1 VENCP
6 IQKTSGSAADPLV
19 ARTECS
25 DQSLQNKLFIGKT
38 FVGKHKGGN
47 TINKQTEINARFG
60 LLNIRSLLHKYDKIY
75 NLLEHELDVFSLVET
90 WHRSH
95 DEISI
100 HKSMPPGFSYF
111 DFLRPNDPGHGGI
124 VIFFRSN
131 LYCKRISLP
140 TLMHFE
146 ALAVKLIVNNC
157 DCVIVTIYRPGSA
170 QLNRHFL

>member
-1 VENCP
+1 
-6 IQKTSGSAADPLV
+6 
-19 ARTECS
+19 
-25 DQSLQNKLFIGKT
+25 
-38 FVGKHKGGN
+38 
-47 TINKQTEINARFG
+47 
-60 LLNIRSLLHKYDKIY
+60 
-75 NLLEHELDVFSLVET
+75 
-90 WHRSH
+90 
-95 DEISI
+95 
-100 HKSMPPGFSYF
+100 MPPGFSYF

-170 QLNRHFL
+170 QLNRHFLCRVNSHFRKHFSFDFKHHTNRRF